1 MTDKVVSK
9 ILNIFYTKN
18 LDKKIEFHF
27 IFYNLYLAIPFFEV
41 QIKSKKF
48 VFII

>member
-27 IFYNLYLAIPFFEV
+27 SFYNR
-41 QIKSKKF
+41 
-48 VFII
+48 